1 MTPQAE
7 TIPLYYVARQ
17 GSILICVCAKCLKL
31 KKELVKVID
40 KKVTVRAHNW
50 FWAGRLELHW
60 PVSPRVG
67 FRVRDKSK
75 ATFDHAYPR
84 KVVKTMT
91 CVFFPSGRSAR
102 KLTIRLVPFKRS
114 GVTKFHICT
123 MLTSPSLYL
132 SFSLTERVHVY
143 RHFTKSDPYS
153 CDGLGLEH
161 GKYSHNNDLK
171 NLSNKNVILLHFCT

>member
-67 FRVRDKSK
+67 FRVLIRGRLSK
-75 ATFDHAYPR
+75 QWLAFFSRLDGQHENWPSVWSLSRGLAWQNSIFAQCWHLRLSISLSLSRKGFTFIDISPNLTHTAVMVLVSNTENIR
-84 KVVKTMT
+84 TITIWKT
-91 CVFFPSGRSAR
+91 
-102 KLTIRLVPFKRS
+102 L
-114 GVTKFHICT
+114 VTK
-123 MLTSPSLYL
+123 M
-132 SFSLTERVHVY
+132 
-143 RHFTKSDPYS
+143 
-153 CDGLGLEH
+153 
-161 GKYSHNNDLK
+161 
-171 NLSNKNVILLHFCT
+171 